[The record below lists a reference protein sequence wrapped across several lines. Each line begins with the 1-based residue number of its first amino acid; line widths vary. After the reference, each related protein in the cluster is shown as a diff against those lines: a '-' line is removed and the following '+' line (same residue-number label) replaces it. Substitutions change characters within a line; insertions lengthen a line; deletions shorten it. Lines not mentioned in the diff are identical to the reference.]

1 VELIRAGVREIGAA
15 EYPDPDGPEYLAQ
28 HDAWGMRV
36 RSLLEGAVLREVHPA
51 TDGGATF
58 IFHSGVVLA
67 VISAEGHLDE
77 TRWYG
82 HWYAKGD
89 EWPRP

>member
-1 VELIRAGVREIGAA
+1 
-15 EYPDPDGPEYLAQ
+15 
-28 HDAWGMRV
+28 
-36 RSLLEGAVLREVHPA
+36 LREVHPA